1 MVSSSDAVNSL
12 AYDSSKNNGLQSSLA
27 LPTLKR
33 VRSPSLII
41 PSRGNPRRN
50 RKAGNR
56 LRRRP
61 LPLSRFWPNPGL
73 RKRWWRAF
81 RRTSTPVQAVTA
93 VLILLV
99 LSVAA
104 NWIYQVIRKPTE
116 LFFPVSGALNKT
128 PTETWRRYAPFF
140 KAYSTGIMT
149 PELLAAIAQVEGA
162 GNPVARTYW
171 RWTWTRQPFEMY
183 RPASSSVGMYQMT
196 DGTFAEARRLCIR
209 DHAVVDDGPWN
220 NWHSCWFNGLYTRV
234 APGDSVE
241 LTSAYLD
248 RSVASILERHRLAAV
263 PLARK
268 QELATIIHLCGAGA
282 GDEYARRGLR
292 LAAGQRCGDHEA
304 HVYLTRVNTMKEEF
318 GRLAANATM
327 LASNR

>member
-1 MVSSSDAVNSL
+1 MNSS

-27 LPTLKR
+27 IPTLKR
-33 VRSPSLII
+33 VRSHSLFV
-41 PSRGNPRRN
+41 PSRGNARRS
-50 RKAGNR
+50 RTGGNR
-56 LRRRP
+56 RRRRP
-61 LPLSRFWPNPGL
+61 LSLSQLWPNARL
-73 RKRWWRAF
+73 RKRWWRAL
-81 RRTSTPVQAVTA
+81 RGTSTAVQTVTA

-116 LFFPVSGALNKT
+116 LLFPVSGALNKT
-128 PTETWRRYAPFF
+128 PTETWRQYAPFF

-209 DHAVVDDGPWN
+209 DHAVVDDGPWS
-220 NWHSCWFNGLYTRV
+220 NWHSCWFNGLYTRI

-248 RSVASILERHRLAAV
+248 RSVTSILERHRLNVV

-304 HVYLTRVNTMKEEF
+304 HVYLSRVNAMKEEF
-318 GRLAANATM
+318 RRLAANATM
-327 LASNR
+327 VAATR

>member
-1 MVSSSDAVNSL
+1 M
-12 AYDSSKNNGLQSSLA
+12 
-27 LPTLKR
+27 
-33 VRSPSLII
+33 
-41 PSRGNPRRN
+41 
-50 RKAGNR
+50 
-56 LRRRP
+56 
-61 LPLSRFWPNPGL
+61 
-73 RKRWWRAF
+73 RKRWWRSF
-81 RRTSTPVQAVTA
+81 RGTSTPVQTVIAVVA
-93 VLILLV
+93 LLA

-128 PTETWRRYAPFF
+128 PTETWRQYASFF
-140 KAYSTGIMT
+140 SAYSTSVMT

-209 DHAVVDDGPWN
+209 DHVVVDDGPWS

-234 APGDSVE
+234 SPGDSVE

-248 RSVASILERHRLAAV
+248 RSVASILERHHLAAV
-263 PLARK
+263 PVARK

-292 LAAGQRCGDHEA
+292 LAAGQHCGDHEA
-304 HVYLTRVNTMKEEF
+304 RTYLARVNTMKAEF
-318 GRLAANATM
+318 SRLAANAPM
-327 LASNR
+327 LVSNR

>member
-1 MVSSSDAVNSL
+1 M
-12 AYDSSKNNGLQSSLA
+12 
-27 LPTLKR
+27 LPTLKC
-33 VRSPSLII
+33 VSSRSITLS
-41 PSRGNPRRN
+41 SRGNARRRRPN
-50 RKAGNR
+50 GKR

-61 LPLSRFWPNPGL
+61 LLLSQLWRGARLGKP
-73 RKRWWRAF
+73 WWRSF

-93 VLILLV
+93 VVILLV
-99 LSVAA
+99 VSVAA
-104 NWIYQVIRKPTE
+104 NWIYQVVRKPTE

-128 PTETWRRYAPFF
+128 PTETWRQYASFF
-140 KAYSTGIMT
+140 KAYSTSVMT

-209 DHAVVDDGPWN
+209 DHAVVNDGRWSD
-220 NWHSCWFNGLYTRV
+220 WHSCWFNGLYTRI

-268 QELATIIHLCGAGA
+268 QELAIIIHLCGAGA

-304 HVYLTRVNTMKEEF
+304 RTYLARVNTMKEEF
-318 GRLAANATM
+318 SRVSANAPM
-327 LASNR
+327 LARNR